1 MTQETLL
8 ALGREALL
16 LMVLA
21 SLPPI
26 GASLL
31 VGFLSSLFQAT
42 TQIQESTLSVVPKL
56 CASVLALIIA
66 GPWIASQLTRFTAQ
80 LFLILPDI
88 AS

>member
-1 MTQETLL
+1 MGEDVLL

-16 LMVLA
+16 LMVIA

-26 GASLL
+26 GASLA
-31 VGFLSSLFQAT
+31 VGFLMSLFQAT

-56 CASVLALIIA
+56 GATVLALA
-66 GPWIASQLTRFTAQ
+66 LSGPWIGAQLTRFTQQMLLALAQ
-80 LFLILPDI
+80 V